1 MKFKQRTILKFGF
14 AFILLFAAG
23 NTIAQVHK
31 KDTVRVGMYV
41 ENIYDLNFSNES
53 FNTDYWLWFDY
64 KNDSLELPQSMEV
77 IRNKNVS
84 IEIDEK
90 WKVNNINWCERLI
103 KATIIKK
110 WNIQNFPFDKQK
122 LTVETEI
129 WPEDTSLVYVDLQ
142 KSRCK
147 VDPSVVLNEWKITNV
162 NFRKAVNNYST
173 SFGDPD
179 LKDQRY
185 YKIVFECDIK
195 RNVTNLFIKL
205 FIGVFIS
212 FAIALSSLFIS
223 SNHTDPRF
231 GLPVGALFACIAN
244 KYVVDSIIPQTT
256 NITLVDK
263 IHFLT
268 FMSILLV
275 ILISI
280 ISQRKFYSGKMSL
293 SRRIDTIS
301 FWSIVGLYVS
311 IILIWIF

>member
-1 MKFKQRTILKFGF
+1 MRLVLAFSLVFF
-14 AFILLFAAG
+14 ADYVL
-23 NTIAQVHK
+23 AQVPK

-41 ENIYDLNFSNES
+41 ENIYDLNFSGES
-53 FNTDYWLWFDY
+53 FNADYWIWFDY

-77 IRNKNVS
+77 IRNKNVTV
-84 IEIDEK
+84 EMDNK
-90 WKVNNINWCERLI
+90 WKVDNINWCERLL

-110 WNIQNFPFDKQK
+110 WNIQKFPFDRQK

-129 WPEDTSLVYVDLQ
+129 WPEDTSKVYVDLQ
-142 KSRCK
+142 KNRCK
-147 VDPSVVLNEWKITNV
+147 VDSGVVLNEWKITNV
-162 NFRKAVNNYST
+162 FFRKAVNNYST
-173 SFGDPD
+173 SFGDPE
-179 LKDQRY
+179 LKEQRY
-185 YKIVFECDIK
+185 YKVIFDCEIK

-212 FAIALSSLFIS
+212 CAIALSSLYIS

-275 ILISI
+275 IVISI
-280 ISQRKFYSGKMSL
+280 ISQRMYYSDKAGLAK
-293 SRRIDTIS
+293 RIDVIS
-301 FWSIVGLYVS
+301 FWSILLLYIS
-311 IILIWIF
+311 TILIWIF